1 MRFWRL
7 IPGMNSFLLIIELP
21 KPPASE
27 HKHRQA
33 EWLDFLQKL
42 ELPSSEGDKKIQR
55 IAPNVW
61 QIPSGNGLTFLCK
74 TAALANQKQ
83 YPCRVLAFDE
93 EPQWILGLLDAP
105 VPPVVAS

>member
-27 HKHRQA
+27 HKPRQA
-33 EWLDFLQKL
+33 DWLDFLQKL
-42 ELPSSEGDKKIQR
+42 EPPASEGDKKIQR

-61 QIPSGNGLTFLCK
+61 QIPSRNGLTFLCK
-74 TAALANQKQ
+74 IVALANQKQ

-93 EPQWILGLLDAP
+93 EPQWISGLPDAP
-105 VPPVVAS
+105 MPPIVAS

>member
-1 MRFWRL
+1 
-7 IPGMNSFLLIIELP
+7 MNSFLLIIELP
-21 KPPASE
+21 KPPGNE

-33 EWLDFLQKL
+33 EWLDFLHKL
-42 ELPSSEGDKKIQR
+42 EPPVSEGGQKVQR

-74 TAALANQKQ
+74 TVAVANQKQ

-93 EPQWILGLLDAP
+93 EPQWIAGHLDAP
-105 VPPVVAS
+105 VPPIVAS